1 MVFLED
7 YFTSQKLKTFC
18 FKKKKKI
25 FSFIFSTTEL
35 YVSHSGNVYFPDWK
49 HKVLL
54 RETFIAKKRLRYNL
68 DKVVN
73 YKFSLLENDRELFV
87 NSRKE
92 YYKTL
97 LFTCLALNNIYKD
110 LSMDLIFYLCN
121 RKIISS

>member
-1 MVFLED
+1 ML
-7 YFTSQKLKTFC
+7 C

-25 FSFIFSTTEL
+25 FLFIFSTAKL
-35 YVSHSGNVYFPDWK
+35 YVSHSGNVCSLNGK

-73 YKFSLLENDRELFV
+73 SGFSLLENDRELFA

>member
-1 MVFLED
+1 MFQKEKED
-7 YFTSQKLKTFC
+7 IPFY
-18 FKKKKKI
+18 I
-25 FSFIFSTTEL
+25 FYCKL
-35 YVSHSGNVYFPDWK
+35 YVSHSGNVCSLNGK

-73 YKFSLLENDRELFV
+73 SEFSLLENDRELFA

-110 LSMDLIFYLCN
+110 LSMDLIFL
-121 RKIISS
+121 SL